1 MSVESES
8 RIGSIHIVSPLEIHD
23 LEEPL
28 LAVSVWAPA
37 DDFRAR
43 LNGRDVTCRF
53 SEPVSGVRS
62 AVFERGT
69 DFDLGPGTFMAAVG
83 ECITATQETV
93 GFSFTAWQI
102 TESGHAQLELDE
114 NRQTRVKRA
123 VLNGRVLFE
132 HPGSGAKVRV
142 RSDRFRAG
150 VDLSADDGLTYG
162 DNLLVEDVPCGDYV
176 SSRIARSI
184 TIAKTAPLAGAG
196 RSRIVSVGN
205 SIILDGSESKS
216 AFDGSRLRF
225 RWSIAEGP
233 TGAQAEISDPANSR
247 ARFVGNTPGR
257 YLVRLAVSEV
267 LNSGDE
273 APADELIGVDE
284 VEIAVV
290 PTDDPMGLPIQTIDE
305 QGDIRIGSR
314 NYGSTSEW
322 LRMLVLDQTVLTEIS
337 DLSYNENDLQKL
349 QADINR
355 LTGDEIVIVTARPQG
370 HRTPGAVDE
379 KLFREILGSVGAVAE
394 SPDGAWILAKR
405 RFSVIGRKGLNPG
418 QAWQNSTDLSAPDS
432 GGSLKGYLQM
442 ASGNAFSFVS
452 PEMLALD
459 TEASGSDGYTRNVI
473 KISDRAFPSESI
485 QNGATALQLVALDGE
500 RLDLRANLTFELC
513 LPRGAAVEGERGDP
527 KHGKFGSGVIGLA
540 AALDYFRAEA
550 SGALLVLQTF
560 GQGQWWGNT
569 PNGSP
574 SWANDDVEA
583 KNFPTWDGRLFAVSD
598 GSENPTN
605 ALYRVWNPGYP
616 TVAGQI
622 GALTSG
628 AGHDIVTAF
637 GFQQYNQGTSNGGLT
652 VVASTHPYDGRR
664 NFIQGQ
670 TGQVQ
675 SRPRLVG
682 TLIRTRQWQWSV
694 QTSSSSPEFE
704 ATRLWEVAFGPAK
717 DWPYAEGAGYR
728 AAMAHIADQLWPG
741 SGIVDLRPQY
751 VLKKSADWDGLALT
765 TGNLQYP
772 AGSAF
777 TEAEF
782 DDVRTQLVT
791 EMLYVAAMKNIVT
804 QWRRVFRDATFSGY
818 VDLQSIARTVID
830 NALANAKRHEH
841 ETTSLDWL
849 DIVGYSLS
857 VASSILGFTPAEEI
871 AAPLGLV
878 ANVFG
883 LASALSPGHES
894 GGSSRPNS
902 QKIWNRAD
910 LLAQDLL
917 ARFDQL
923 VDLTNHIED
932 ILFSNWGKLEQAGA
946 HANGS
951 WAFGTAVQRTF
962 AQAIAVSAKR
972 AFYRALLPLTY
983 EQWVISP
990 NRTGAENDPQWGP
1003 DGLELPGRNYRSWGA
1018 GDGAYPH
1025 PPGHYPFANSPDGA
1039 LHYGGVHGWTPP
1051 GSTTPPAADDQVWY
1065 EIRVLKSK
1073 DDPLVI
1079 KPNEYYRGGNP
1090 TIWQDGSNPPASLV
1104 NPLFEPIDPSDVS
1117 GNPIK
1122 LGIDKTHFFGDF
1134 NDGWGWR
1141 KAIAS

>member
-8 RIGSIHIVSPLEIHD
+8 GSGSIQIVSPLEIHD

-83 ECITATQETV
+83 QRSTPAQETV

-102 TESGHAQLELDE
+102 IEFDTDAQLALEANQQNL
-114 NRQTRVKRA
+114 VKRA

-132 HPGSGAKVRV
+132 HPGSGARV
-142 RSDRFRAG
+142 HANRFLAG
-150 VDLSADDGLTYG
+150 LDLSANDGLTFG
-162 DNLLVEDVPCGDYV
+162 NNLFTADVPRDGYV
-176 SSRIARSI
+176 LHRIARLL
-184 TIAKTAPLAGAG
+184 TVPRTAPLVGAG
-196 RSRIVSVGN
+196 QSRTVPVGH
-205 SIILDGSESKS
+205 SLTLDGSETRS
-216 AFDGSRLRF
+216 AHDGSRLRF
-225 RWSIAEGP
+225 HWSIADAP
-233 TGAQAEISDPANSR
+233 TGARVEIADPANSR
-247 ARFVGNTPGR
+247 ASFVGNIPGR
-257 YLVRLAVSEV
+257 YRVRLEVSEV
-267 LNSGDE
+267 PDSEDE
-273 APADELIGVDE
+273 ANAREIIGVGE
-284 VEIAVV
+284 VEVAVL
-290 PTDDPMGLPIQTIDE
+290 PTDDPMGISIETIDE
-305 QGDIRIGSR
+305 NGGIRIGSR
-314 NYGSTSEW
+314 NYGSTSGW
-322 LRMLVLDQTVLTEIS
+322 LRVLVLDQTVLTEIS
-337 DLSYNENDLQKL
+337 DSSYNENGLQQLKT
-349 QADINR
+349 DISR
-355 LTGDEIVIVTARPQG
+355 LTGDEIVIVTAPAQANRLP
-370 HRTPGAVDE
+370 REVDE
-379 KLFREILGSVGAVAE
+379 KLFQEILGRVGAVAE
-394 SPDGAWILAKR
+394 SPDGSWILAKR

-418 QAWQNSTDLSAPDS
+418 QAWQNSADLSVSNS
-432 GGSLKGYLQM
+432 GGNLKGYLQM

-452 PEMLALD
+452 PQMLAID
-459 TEASGSDGYTRNVI
+459 TEASGSDGYTHNVI
-473 KISDRAFPSESI
+473 KLGDRAFASESI
-485 QNGATALQLVALDGE
+485 PNGATALQLVALDNV

-513 LPRGAAVEGERGDP
+513 APGGAAVEGEGGAP
-527 KHGKFGSGVIGLA
+527 KHEKFGSGVRGLA
-540 AALDYFRAEA
+540 AALDFFRAET
-550 SGALLVLQTF
+550 SGLLLVLQTF

-583 KNFPTWDGRLFAVSD
+583 KHFPTWDGRPFAISD
-598 GSENPTN
+598 GSENPAN
-605 ALYRVWNPGYP
+605 VLYRVWNPGYP

-637 GFQQYNQGTSNGGLT
+637 GFRQDNQGTPNGGLT
-652 VVASTHPYDGRR
+652 VIASTHPYDGRR
-664 NFIQGQ
+664 NFVQGQ

-694 QTSSSSPEFE
+694 QTGSSNPEFE
-704 ATRLWEVAFGPAK
+704 AARLWEVAFGTPK

-728 AAMAHIADQLWPG
+728 AAMAHIADRLWPDT
-741 SGIVDLRPQY
+741 GIADVRPQY
-751 VLKKSADWDGLALT
+751 VLKKSADWDGLAQAT
-765 TGNLQYP
+765 ENLQYP
-772 AGSAF
+772 AGGDF

-782 DDVRTQLVT
+782 AALRAQLVT

-804 QWRRVFRDATFSGY
+804 QWRRVFRDETFSGY

-830 NALANAKRHEH
+830 NALANAKRHEQ

-849 DIVGYSLS
+849 DIVGYSLA
-857 VASSILGFTPAEEI
+857 VASSILGFTPAAEI

-883 LASALSPGHES
+883 LASALSPGNES

-923 VDLTNHIED
+923 VDLTNHVED

-972 AFYRALLPLTY
+972 AFYKALLPLTY

-990 NRTGAENDPQWGP
+990 NRTGAENDPQWGAN
-1003 DGLELPGRNYRSWGA
+1003 GLELPGRNYRSWGD

-1025 PPGHYPFANSPDGA
+1025 PPGHHPFAKSPDGA

-1073 DDPLVI
+1073 DDPLVV

-1090 TIWQDGSNPPASLV
+1090 TIWEDGSDPPASLV
-1104 NPLFEPIDPSDVS
+1104 NPLFEPTDPSDVS

-1122 LGIDKTHFFGDF
+1122 LGIDKTQFFGDF